1 MYVEQKLLEEI
12 RRVVK
17 EAVEESKRED
27 VLKLAAAI
35 EKITQVLEK
44 MLERLERVESDIATV
59 KADVAVLKSDMAALK
74 SDFSGLKSD
83 VSSLKADV
91 TLLKA
96 NVAGFTG
103 RMGLDLERAVLAI
116 YRDLLGIDPVK
127 VEKVSFID
135 DGTYYR
141 KGAKLELDVYVH
153 DGVVYFIEVKA
164 VAEAGDVEWFEE
176 RCRIFERY
184 LRRTPQRKILV
195 AINAFKDAVERAR
208 ELGIDVIVGR
218 VLEEA

>member
-1 MYVEQKLLEEI
+1 MLEEI

-35 EKITQVLEK
+35 ERITQVLEK
-44 MLERLERVESDIATV
+44 MLERLERIESDVAT
-59 KADVAVLKSDMAALK
+59 
-74 SDFSGLKSD
+74 
-83 VSSLKADV
+83 LKADV

-96 NVAGFTG
+96 NVGGFTG

-116 YRDLLGIDPVK
+116 YRDLLGVDPVK
-127 VEKVSFID
+127 VEKILFID
-135 DGTYYR
+135 DGTYYKR
-141 KGAKLELDVYVH
+141 GARLELDVYVH

-164 VAEAGDVEWFEE
+164 VAEVGDVEWFDE

-184 LRRTPQRKILV
+184 LRRTPQRKIFV
-195 AINAFKDAVERAR
+195 AINAFKDAVERAK
-208 ELGIDVIVGR
+208 ELGIEMIAER
-218 VLEEA
+218 VLEVD

>member
-17 EAVEESKRED
+17 EAVKESKRED

-44 MLERLERVESDIATV
+44 MLERLERVESDIATL
-59 KADVAVLKSDMAALK
+59 KADVAVLKA
-74 SDFSGLKSD
+74 D

-96 NVAGFTG
+96 NVGGFTG

-116 YRDLLGIDPVK
+116 YRDLLGVDPVK

-141 KGAKLELDVYVH
+141 RGAKLELDVYVH

-208 ELGIDVIVGR
+208 ELGIDVIVDR
-218 VLEEA
+218 ILEEA

>member
-1 MYVEQKLLEEI
+1 MEQKLIEEI

-17 EAVEESKRED
+17 EAVKESQRED

-44 MLERLERVESDIATV
+44 MLERLERVESDIAT
-59 KADVAVLKSDMAALK
+59 LKSDVAT
-74 SDFSGLKSD
+74 LKSD

-96 NVAGFTG
+96 NVGGFTG

-116 YRDLLGIDPVK
+116 YRDLLGVDPVK

-141 KGAKLELDVYVH
+141 RGAKLELDVYVH

-208 ELGIDVIVGR
+208 ELGIDVIVDR
-218 VLEEA
+218 LLEEA

>member
-1 MYVEQKLLEEI
+1 MEQKLLEEI

-17 EAVEESKRED
+17 EAVKESKRED

-44 MLERLERVESDIATV
+44 MLERLERVESDIATL
-59 KADVAVLKSDMAALK
+59 KADVAVLKA
-74 SDFSGLKSD
+74 D

-96 NVAGFTG
+96 NVGGFTG

-116 YRDLLGIDPVK
+116 YRDLLGVDPVK

-141 KGAKLELDVYVH
+141 RGAKLELDVYVH

-208 ELGIDVIVGR
+208 ELGIDVIVDR
-218 VLEEA
+218 ILEEA